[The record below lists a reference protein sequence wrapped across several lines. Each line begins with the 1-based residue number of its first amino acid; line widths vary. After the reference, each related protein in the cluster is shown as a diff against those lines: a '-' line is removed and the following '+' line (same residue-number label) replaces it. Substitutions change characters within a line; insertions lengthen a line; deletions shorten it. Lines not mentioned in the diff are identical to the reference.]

1 MWELKD
7 YMRMLFTLPLSPRSI
22 VGVDQADVKTSIVAC
37 SNFLS
42 PADAKYSV

>member
-7 YMRMLFTLPLSPRSI
+7 YMRMLFTLPLSI